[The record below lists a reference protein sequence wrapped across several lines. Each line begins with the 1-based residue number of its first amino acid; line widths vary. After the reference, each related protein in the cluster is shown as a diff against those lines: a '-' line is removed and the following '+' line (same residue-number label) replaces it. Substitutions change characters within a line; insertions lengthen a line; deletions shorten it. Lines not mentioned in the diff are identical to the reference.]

1 MPYLGVGLH
10 VLVAIFFAIHA
21 IRQRREMY
29 WLMILF
35 AFPLLGS
42 IVYFFAIYLPDSRL
56 QHGANK
62 LTSAALKAL
71 DPGKELREA
80 QQAFDLTPSAQNQMR
95 LASAYLEADDPQQ
108 AAVQYEACLRGPF
121 ATEREIMFGAAKAR
135 LQNKQGDAAL
145 ELLLKIRQLHPDFRK
160 EQVGLLLAQSYALQ
174 GQNEAARLE
183 FSRAASD
190 HGSIDAYAEFAIW
203 ALSIGDVATA
213 QAQRQEIERMQKHWD
228 RHHYAMHKPL
238 LKRLETAFSKA

>member
-42 IVYFFAIYLPDSRL
+42 IVYFFSIYLPDSRL
-56 QHGANK
+56 QHGAKK
-62 LTSAALKAL
+62 LTSVALKAL

-80 QQAFDLTPSAQNQMR
+80 QQVFELTPSAQNQMR

-108 AAVQYEACLRGPF
+108 AAIQYEACLRGPF
-121 ATEREIMFGAAKAR
+121 ASEREIMFGAAKAR

-145 ELLLKIRQLHPDFRK
+145 ELLLKIRQLHAEFRK

-183 FSRAASD
+183 FSRAASE

-213 QAQRQEIERMQKHWD
+213 QTQRQEIERMQKHWD
-228 RHHYAMHKPL
+228 KHHFAMHKPL